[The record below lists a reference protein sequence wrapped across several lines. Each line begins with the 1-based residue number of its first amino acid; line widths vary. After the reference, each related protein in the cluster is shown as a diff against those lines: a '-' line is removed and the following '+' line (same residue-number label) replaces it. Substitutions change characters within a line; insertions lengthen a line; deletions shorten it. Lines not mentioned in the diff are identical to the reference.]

1 MRGKTVLI
9 TRARDQASELK
20 VKIEQKG
27 GSVIE
32 FPVIQTIPPR
42 DIEPLDQALH
52 ELVSFDWILF
62 TSVNGVTYFFQRM
75 EELQIALSNVQAK
88 IGAVGPKTAQAIRQR
103 GIDVAVTAA
112 DFKAEGLLE
121 TLKEELCSGD
131 KILLPRANIAR
142 ETLPIYLKEWGM
154 KVVEVSAY
162 ETIPATEGVEKIVKA
177 LKQGLIDFITFTS
190 SSTVQNFVKALSK
203 EPLQELLA
211 NVKIV
216 CIGPITAESA
226 VKLGLN
232 VSSVAKVYTIDGL
245 VNSLT
250 QLCGR

>member
-1 MRGKTVLI
+1 MKGKTVLI

-27 GSVIE
+27 GLVIE

-42 DIEPLDQALH
+42 DMEPLDQALR
-52 ELVSFDWILF
+52 ELASFNWILF
-62 TSVNGVTYFFQRM
+62 TSVNGVAYFFQRM
-75 EELQIALSNVQAK
+75 EELNISLSNVQAK
-88 IGAVGPKTAQAIRQR
+88 IGAVGPKTAQAIQQR

-121 TLKEELCSGD
+121 TLQGKLRSSD

-162 ETIPATEGVEKIVKA
+162 ETIPATEGVEKIVNA
-177 LKQGLIDFITFTS
+177 LKKGLIDFITFTS

-203 EPLQELLA
+203 ESLQELLTDI
-211 NVKIV
+211 KIV
-216 CIGPITAESA
+216 CIGPITAETA

-232 VSSVAKVYTIDGL
+232 VSSVAKEYTIDGL